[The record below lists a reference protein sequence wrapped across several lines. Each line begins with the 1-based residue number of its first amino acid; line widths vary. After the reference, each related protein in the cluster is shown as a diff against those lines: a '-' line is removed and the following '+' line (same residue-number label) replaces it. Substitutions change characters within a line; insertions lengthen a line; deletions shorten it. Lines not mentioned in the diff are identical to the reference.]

1 MKTRVIMDAGPL
13 VAFLNRKDRYHAW
26 VGEQLAEI
34 VPPLLTCEAILSE
47 ACFLLRDIEGG
58 SEAVFELVN
67 RDLVSLS
74 FDLKDE
80 FEAVRKL
87 MARFSNLPM
96 SLADACLVRM
106 SEQFSK
112 STVLTLDS
120 DFQIYRKHGRKV
132 IPLIMPDDLKMKKR
146 KK

>member
-1 MKTRVIMDAGPL
+1 M
-13 VAFLNRKDRYHAW
+13 
-26 VGEQLAEI
+26 
-34 VPPLLTCEAILSE
+34 
-47 ACFLLRDIEGG
+47 LRDIEGG
-58 SEAVFELVN
+58 SDAVFELVN
-67 RDLVSLS
+67 RGLVSLS

-80 FEAVRKL
+80 IEAVRKL
-87 MARFSNLPM
+87 IARFSNLPM

>member
-1 MKTRVIMDAGPL
+1 MKTRVIMDTGPL

-26 VGEQLAEI
+26 VEEQLAEI
-34 VPPLLTCEAILSE
+34 VPPLLTCEAVLSE
-47 ACFLLRDIEGG
+47 SCFLLRDIEGG
-58 SEAVFELVN
+58 SNAVFELIN
-67 RDLVSLS
+67 RGLVSLS
-74 FDLKDE
+74 FDLKNE
-80 FEAVRKL
+80 FEAIRKL

>member
-1 MKTRVIMDAGPL
+1 M
-13 VAFLNRKDRYHAW
+13 
-26 VGEQLAEI
+26 
-34 VPPLLTCEAILSE
+34 
-47 ACFLLRDIEGG
+47 LRDIEGG
-58 SEAVFELVN
+58 SDAVFELIN

-120 DFQIYRKHGRKV
+120 DFQIYRKHGRKI

>member
-1 MKTRVIMDAGPL
+1 MKTRVLMDTGPL

-34 VPPLLTCEAILSE
+34 APPLLTCEAVLSE

-58 SEAVFELVN
+58 SDAVFELVN

-80 FEAVRKL
+80 IETVRKL

-112 STVLTLDS
+112 STILTLDS